1 MTIKEFKAALKSL
14 GYDVEYGVNSYYV
27 VRGNDTFAK
36 ISRRYERTIDT
47 YHSPISNLNDKD
59 GTALLAVVFEFA
71 STQISE
77 REDNDYRVY
86 TMCEESE
93 FVGHKLYV
101 AGYGENG
108 EKLALDTDISASV
121 WFSYDRAQTVAEH
134 ISKIVGSKLEI
145 EKVDYDDQ

>member
-14 GYDVEYGVNSYYV
+14 GHGVEYGVNSYYV

-47 YHSPISNLNDKD
+47 YHLPISNLNDKD
-59 GTALLAVVFEFA
+59 GIALLAVVFEFA

-86 TMCEESE
+86 AMYEESE

-108 EKLALDTDISASV
+108 EKLALDTDISTSV
-121 WFSYDRAQTVAEH
+121 WFSHEKAQTVAEH
-134 ISKIVGSKLEI
+134 VSKIMGSKFEI
-145 EKVDYDDQ
+145 EKVDNDD

>member
-1 MTIKEFKAALKSL
+1 MTVNEFKEALKNL

-86 TMCEESE
+86 ATYEESE
-93 FVGHKLYV
+93 AVGHKLYV

-108 EKLALDTDISASV
+108 EKLALDTDISTSV
-121 WFSYDRAQTVAEH
+121 WFSHEKARAVAEH
-134 ISKIVGSKLEI
+134 VGKIVGCKFEI
-145 EKVDYDDQ
+145 EKVDNDD

>member
-1 MTIKEFKAALKSL
+1 MTIKEFKTALENL

-71 STQISE
+71 STQIRE
-77 REDNDYRVY
+77 RVDNDYRVY
-86 TMCEESE
+86 TMCEDSE

-108 EKLALDTDISASV
+108 EKLALDTNISTSV
-121 WFSYDRAQTVAEH
+121 WFSYDRAQAVAEH
-134 ISKIVGSKLEI
+134 VGKIVGGKCEI
-145 EKVDYDDQ
+145 EKVDNED

>member
-1 MTIKEFKAALKSL
+1 MTIKEFKAALKNL

-36 ISRRYERTIDT
+36 ISRRYKRTIDT

-71 STQISE
+71 STQTSE

-86 TMCEESE
+86 TMCDESE

-101 AGYGENG
+101 AGYGEKG
-108 EKLALDTDISASV
+108 EKLALDTDISTSV
-121 WFSYDRAQTVAEH
+121 WFSHEKAQAVAEH
-134 ISKIVGSKLEI
+134 VGRIVGSKFEI
-145 EKVDYDDQ
+145 EKVDNDD

>member
-1 MTIKEFKAALKSL
+1 MTVKEFKEALKGL
-14 GYDVEYGVNSYYV
+14 GYNLEYGVNSYYV

-36 ISRRYERTIDT
+36 ISRRYERTIET
-47 YHSPISNLNDKD
+47 HHLPISNLNDKD

-86 TMCEESE
+86 AMYEESE

-108 EKLALDTDISASV
+108 ENLALDTDISTSV

-134 ISKIVGSKLEI
+134 VSKIIGSKFEI
-145 EKVDYDDQ
+145 EKVDNDD

>member
-1 MTIKEFKAALKSL
+1 MTIKEFKAALKSI
-14 GYDVEYGVNSYYV
+14 GYDVEYGVNWYYV
-27 VRGNDTFAK
+27 VRGNNTFAK

-47 YHSPISNLNDKD
+47 YHSPISNLDDKD

-86 TMCEESE
+86 AMYEESE

-108 EKLALDTDISASV
+108 EKLALDTDISVSV
-121 WFSYDRAQTVAEH
+121 WFSHDRAAEVAEH
-134 ISKIVGSKLEI
+134 VSKITGKKFEI
-145 EKVDYDDQ
+145 EKVDNDD

>member
-71 STQISE
+71 STQISA

-86 TMCEESE
+86 AMYEESE
-93 FVGHKLYV
+93 FVGHKLYI
-101 AGYGENG
+101 AGYGESG
-108 EKLALDTDISASV
+108 EKLALDTDISTSV
-121 WFSYDRAQTVAEH
+121 WFSHDRAVEVAERV
-134 ISKIVGSKLEI
+134 SKITGNKFEV
-145 EKVDYDDQ
+145 EKVDNDD

>member
-1 MTIKEFKAALKSL
+1 MTIKEFKTALENL

-47 YHSPISNLNDKD
+47 YPSPISNLNEKD

-77 REDNDYRVY
+77 REDNDYQVY

-93 FVGHKLYV
+93 LVGHKLYV

-108 EKLALDTDISASV
+108 EKLALDIDISTSV

-134 ISKIVGSKLEI
+134 VSKIIGSKFEI
-145 EKVDYDDQ
+145 EKVDNDD

>member
-1 MTIKEFKAALKSL
+1 MTIKEFKTALESL

-86 TMCEESE
+86 AMYEESE

-101 AGYGENG
+101 AGYGE
-108 EKLALDTDISASV
+108 KLALDTDISASV
-121 WFSYDRAQTVAEH
+121 WFSHDRAAEVAERV
-134 ISKIVGSKLEI
+134 SKITGNKFEV
-145 EKVDYDDQ
+145 EKVDNDD

>member
-1 MTIKEFKAALKSL
+1 MTVNEFKEALKNL
-14 GYDVEYGVNSYYV
+14 GYDVEYGVSSYYV

-93 FVGHKLYV
+93 FVGRKLYV
-101 AGYGENG
+101 ADYGADGKKIILDDDIYEV
-108 EKLALDTDISASV
+108 LAHPKAT
-121 WFSYDRAQTVAEH
+121 AE
-134 ISKIVGSKLEI
+134 IIAERVSKVTGKKFEL
-145 EKVDYDDQ
+145 EKVER